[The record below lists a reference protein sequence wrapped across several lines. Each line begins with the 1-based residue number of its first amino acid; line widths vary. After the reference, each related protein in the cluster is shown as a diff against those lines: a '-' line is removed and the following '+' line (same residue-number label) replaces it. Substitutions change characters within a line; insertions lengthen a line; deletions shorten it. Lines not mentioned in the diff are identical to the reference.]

1 MYAINRNIQKNAP
14 LTETEIIID
23 QIKSFRNSDA
33 YKNMITGLAYYEGKQ
48 DILNK
53 QRWGIGVDG
62 IPVVLDKLPNNKIVD
77 NKYEGA
83 VNLKQSYFV
92 GKPITYKSKLGADY
106 DNIFNAKF
114 QLILNDLVY
123 YILNCGVGYLYP
135 YILNGEL
142 KFKVFDSSSII
153 LMYDNYDEENLT
165 GFIRTVEIVENIAGY
180 NTKAEIVEY
189 YTINGMKKYKYQ
201 NTTLQ
206 FIEEIPYVTQGTKAL
221 SWGKIPLIIF
231 KYNKNNIPLISNVK
245 TIQDAINTTIS
256 TFQDMLQQNLN
267 NTILVLKDYDGTD
280 LGEFRH
286 NLNQYGTVKVMGSG
300 DLSTLQIE
308 LNKDNY
314 ESILGI
320 FKQMFIKNAKVVDFD
335 TLHAGQLTNL
345 NIQSLFLELEN
356 DTQRIEMYAKSALE
370 ELTFFVNVFTGKN
383 DVIDFTFNKDQL
395 FSETEIINNCRNSVG
410 IISNETI
417 VNNHPWVNNFE
428 EELEK
433 VKKEQETEIDKYL
446 ITNEEA

>member
-23 QIKSFRNSDA
+23 QIKSFRNSA
-33 YKNMITGLAYYEGKQ
+33 VYKNMISGLNYYNGKQ

-53 QRWGIGVDG
+53 QRWGIGRDG
-62 IPVVLDKLPNNKIVD
+62 MLIVLDKLPNNKIVD

-83 VNLKQSYFV
+83 INLKQSYLV
-92 GKPITYKSKLGADY
+92 GKPITYKSKLGVDY

-123 YILNCGVGYLYP
+123 YILNCGVGYIYP
-135 YILNGEL
+135 YISNGEL
-142 KFKVFDSSSII
+142 KFKVFDSSTII
-153 LMYDNYDEENLT
+153 PMYDNYDEENLT
-165 GFIRTVEIVENIAGY
+165 GFIRTIEIVENIAGY

-206 FIEEIPYVTQGTKAL
+206 FIEEIPYVTRGNKAL
-221 SWGKIPLIIF
+221 SWGKIPLIQF
-231 KYNKNNIPLISNVK
+231 KYNKENIPLISNVK
-245 TIQDAINTTIS
+245 SIQDAINTTIS

-280 LGEFRH
+280 LGEFRQ
-286 NLNQYGTVKVMGSG
+286 NLNQFGSVKVMGSG

-308 LNKDNY
+308 LNKENY

-320 FKQMFIKNAKVVDFD
+320 FKQMFIKNAKMVDFD

-356 DTQRIEMYAKSALE
+356 DTQKIEMYTKSSLE
-370 ELTFFVNVFTGKN
+370 ELTYFVNVFTGKN
-383 DVIDFTFNKDQL
+383 DVIDFMFNKDQL
-395 FSETEIINNCRNSVG
+395 FSETEVINNCRNSVG

-446 ITNEEA
+446 NTNEEA